1 MNRLLPA
8 VLLVTSCAVASR
20 SAELPPLVFT
30 AAETQQAPPP
40 LTEDHFVRDQIG
52 GVSED
57 HLKEIL
63 AAPVFLE
70 EGARLGV
77 VPVAVRYA
85 PDEAIPT
92 VAVPAE
98 LVGALE
104 DSGMFEMASEISTE
118 WPTDRGLPGL
128 RELAARYRS
137 EYLLLYRHRFVE
149 EVNHNGWAAGY
160 ATVIG
165 ALFFPGQQLESNGV
179 LEATLYDVKT
189 GTLLFTVNE
198 RIAASESAAPTTQ
211 SRRSAEL
218 QKKLLAEAAPKLA
231 DRVVSKCRRLAASR
245 PAAVGG
251 ARSASNVGASP

>member
-1 MNRLLPA
+1 MAPK
-8 VLLVTSCAVASR
+8 T
-20 SAELPPLVFT
+20 AELAPLVFT
-30 AAETQQAPPP
+30 AQENQAPAPQV
-40 LTEDHFVRDQIG
+40 LADNHFSRDQSG
-52 GVSED
+52 AVSEE

-92 VAVPAE
+92 TAVPAE

-160 ATVIG
+160 ATIIG
-165 ALFFPGQQLESNGV
+165 ALFFPGQQLEANGV
-179 LEATLYDVKT
+179 LEATLFDVKT

-198 RIAASESAAPTTQ
+198 RIAKSESAAPTTE
-211 SRRSAEL
+211 SRRSSEL
-218 QKKLLAEAAPKLA
+218 QKKMLAEAAPRLA
-231 DRVVSKCRRLAASR
+231 ERVVQKCRRLAAAR
-245 PAAVGG
+245 PATNAGRAATVTT
-251 ARSASNVGASP
+251 AQNQ